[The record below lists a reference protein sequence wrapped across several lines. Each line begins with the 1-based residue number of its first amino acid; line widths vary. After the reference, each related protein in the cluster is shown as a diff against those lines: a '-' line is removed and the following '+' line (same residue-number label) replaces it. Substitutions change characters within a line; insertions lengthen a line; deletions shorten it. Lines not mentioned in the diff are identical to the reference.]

1 MFGTLTRVMLHYGG
15 VLVWALATEY
25 KDFGYVDIEREENR
39 VCKWSFTT
47 DLRGLGF
54 KDEDV
59 NGLHYRESTK
69 TLTDGLRLIHD
80 EASLYEMLS
89 CASRT
94 GLVELYVEHSEDW
107 LRANNKLVDMNIT
120 TGTSNFIQIL
130 YRVNDDDFYE
140 NCGEL

>member
-1 MFGTLTRVMLHYGG
+1 MEKELNGSNATFRLHYGG
-15 VLVWALATEY
+15 VFVRALATEY
-25 KDFGYVDIEREENR
+25 RDFGYVDIDREENC

-80 EASLYEMLS
+80 EASLYEMLL
-89 CASRT
+89 CANKM
-94 GLVELYVEHSEDW
+94 GLVELYVEHSED
-107 LRANNKLVDMNIT
+107 
-120 TGTSNFIQIL
+120 
-130 YRVNDDDFYE
+130 
-140 NCGEL
+140 